1 MNVLVMKQR
10 PERGAIDN
18 SMRMD
23 ALHESQA
30 IIEFAPDGTIR
41 DANKNFLDTMGYA
54 LDQIVGKHHSIFL
67 APGEKDTMEYQTF
80 WDDLSDGKFQTA
92 EYRRFGKSGKEVWI
106 QASYNPL
113 FDKNRKVVGVMKIA
127 SDITDRKLVSADHAG
142 QINALNRSQAVIHF
156 TPEGEILHANQN
168 FLDAVGYR
176 LDEIKGK
183 HHSMFVAPED
193 QGPEYTNFWEDLKQG
208 RFQSAEYRRMAKGNR
223 EFFINATYNP
233 ILDMDGRVFKVVKFA
248 TDETDKVRRMQ
259 SLQEIDHDM
268 ERIQPAIRVL
278 KEQTD
283 SNALASQA
291 TSESVESVATGST
304 QLAASIKEI
313 SEHLSRAGAVSGDAV
328 SRANSA
334 SQHIESLTRAA
345 DQITSVVKLISDIA
359 SQTNLLALNATIE
372 AARAGETGKGFAV
385 VAGEVKALATQSANA
400 TDEITQQINAVQQST
415 KDAAEAIA
423 SIAQVIGEVNEIS
436 ISISGTV
443 EEQASVTETI
453 SASMSGANDAVS
465 SITRSFEEIAKSI
478 EDIQASTDTVKNVSA
493 SLAA

>member
-1 MNVLVMKQR
+1 MKRKSAPGNV
-10 PERGAIDN
+10 DN
-18 SMRMD
+18 TMRMN
-23 ALHESQA
+23 ALQESQA
-30 IIEFAPDGTIR
+30 IIEFATDGIIR
-41 DANKNFLDTMGYA
+41 DANKNFLSTMGYA
-54 LDQIVGKHHSIFL
+54 REEIVGKHHSIFL
-67 APGEKDTMEYQTF
+67 APGEKETMEYQSF
-80 WDDLSDGKFQTA
+80 WHDLREGKFQSA
-92 EYRRFGKSGKEVWI
+92 EYRRFGKGGKEVWI

-113 FDKNRKVVGVMKIA
+113 FDKDHKVIGVMKIA
-127 SDITDRKLVSADHAG
+127 SDITDRKLVSADNAG
-142 QINALNRSQAVIHF
+142 QINALNRSTAVIHF
-156 TPEGEILHANQN
+156 TPEGEILHANEN
-168 FLDAVGYR
+168 FLKAVGYR

-193 QGPEYTNFWEDLKQG
+193 QGPAYTKFWEDLKQG
-208 RFQSAEYRRMAKGNR
+208 RFQAAEYRRMAKGNR

-259 SLQEIDHDM
+259 SLREIDQDM
-268 ERIQPAIRVL
+268 ERIQHAIRVL

-283 SNALASQA
+283 SNALASQS

-328 SRANSA
+328 ARAQNASR
-334 SQHIESLTRAA
+334 HIESLTRSA

-359 SQTNLLALNATIE
+359 AQTNLLALNATIE
-372 AARAGETGKGFAV
+372 AARAGEAGKGFAV
-385 VAGEVKALATQSANA
+385 VAGEVKALATQSAKA
-400 TDEITQQINAVQQST
+400 TDDITQQISAVQQST

-423 SIAQVIGEVNEIS
+423 AIAQVIGEVNEIS
-436 ISISGTV
+436 VSISGTV

-453 SASMSGANDAVS
+453 SSSMSGANDAVS
-465 SITRSFEEIAKSI
+465 SITRSFEEIARSI
-478 EDIQASTDTVKNVSA
+478 EDIQASTDTVKSVSA